1 MASLLARSRCFG
13 VRAQAQQ
20 RPAARVLVVRAQAQ
34 KPVAEQLQALAKP
47 ALLTA
52 AANIIMAMP
61 ASAEAGKIFDF
72 NLTLPVMAGQFLALM
87 FFLDKFWFGPVGKV
101 LDERDE
107 LIRSRLA
114 AVKGDTAD
122 LEKYTVEA
130 EEILK
135 AARAEVSA
143 LIANKKNAKTAELD
157 KIYAAAKAKVTTET
171 DSAIAGLEKESQTM
185 LKSLD
190 GQVEKISAE
199 VLRRVLPEGVKI

>member
-1 MASLLARSRCFG
+1 MAALLSARSFTG

-20 RPAARVLVVRAQAQ
+20 RPAARALVVRAQAQ
-34 KPVAEQLQALAKP
+34 RPVAEQLQALAKP

-114 AVKGDTAD
+114 SVKGNSSD
-122 LEKYTVEA
+122 LEKFTLEA
-130 EEILK
+130 EQILK

-143 LIANKKNAKTAELD
+143 LIADKKNAKTAELD
-157 KIYAAAKAKVTTET
+157 KIYNAAKSKVTAET
-171 DSAIAGLEKESQTM
+171 DSAIAGLEKESSTM